1 MAASPHVVIQNWIEQ
16 RSPVRGNL
24 QGMPFGA
31 ELKIEL
37 IEAGAHQRPIM
48 ENLLQLYIHDFS
60 EMVPLEI
67 GEDGRYEYK
76 DLNRYWSD
84 PGRWPFLAKLG
95 GKLAGL
101 VLVTTAGGGDRY
113 DMAEFFVLRSYRH
126 RGVGRELAEK
136 VWLRFPGPWQI
147 RVREQNVAAL
157 KFWASSITR
166 FTGRVAD
173 SSTFQLNGINWHS
186 FSFDSTLMDGQTQQ
200 FPKKGER
207 WTQSQEDDC

>member
-1 MAASPHVVIQNWIEQ
+1 MAASPHVEVIQNWIEQ
-16 RSPVRGNL
+16 RSSVRGNL
-24 QGMPFGA
+24 QGMPFGT

-60 EMVPLEI
+60 EMVSLEI

-101 VLVTTAGGGDRY
+101 VWLQLPAMATAMTWPNSLCYAR
-113 DMAEFFVLRSYRH
+113 
-126 RGVGRELAEK
+126 
-136 VWLRFPGPWQI
+136 
-147 RVREQNVAAL
+147 
-157 KFWASSITR
+157 
-166 FTGRVAD
+166 TGIE
-173 SSTFQLNGINWHS
+173 G
-186 FSFDSTLMDGQTQQ
+186 
-200 FPKKGER
+200 
-207 WTQSQEDDC
+207 